1 MNTFVICVGGYVKP
15 LSERAK
21 AVAKQI
27 GVVSVEMGETAC
39 QVPSALDYIAKMEA
53 RGKLGVK
60 KKTIRC

>member
-1 MNTFVICVGGYVKP
+1 